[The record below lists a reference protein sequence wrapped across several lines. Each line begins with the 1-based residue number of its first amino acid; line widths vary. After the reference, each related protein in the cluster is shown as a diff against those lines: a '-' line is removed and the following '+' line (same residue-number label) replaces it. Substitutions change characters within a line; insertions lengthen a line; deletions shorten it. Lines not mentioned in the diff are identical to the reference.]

1 MEKQKVKNLFK
12 FLPKSKHKA
21 GEGLENGE
29 YPFYTS
35 SAVVNKY
42 LDEYDYD
49 AGKLIFATGGS
60 ASVHYANSKF
70 AVSTDNFILEPK
82 EDVNAKYVY
91 YYLKNNIQILQDGFH
106 GAGLQHLSKDYLNE
120 INIPILDSDS
130 QDKIVSILDKVD
142 EIRTKKRLA
151 NDKLDEFLKS
161 TFITMFG
168 DPVSNSKHITQYS
181 ISEIGTVITGN
192 TPSRKVEEH
201 YGDFIEWIK
210 SDNINTPYTY
220 LTQATEYLSEQ
231 GAKVGRIVPSDSI
244 LVTCI
249 AGSFDCVGNIALTNR
264 DVAFN
269 QQINA
274 IIPNKAMVNS
284 YFLYTQLL
292 IGKKLIQDKS
302 TKSMKGMVSKGKF
315 ETIKVIVPTLS
326 EQQHFADIFNN
337 IEKQK
342 QKNDRIIKQMN
353 NLFNS
358 LSQRA
363 FNGELKNLAH
373 DM

>member
-1 MEKQKVKNLFK
+1 MEKQKVKDLFK

-70 AVSTDNFILEPK
+70 AVSTDNFILEPN

-130 QDKIVSILDKVD
+130 QAKIVSILDKAD
-142 EIRTKKRLA
+142 EIRQKKKLA

-168 DPVSNSKHITQYS
+168 DPVTNNKNVPKQKLEIFLDNVRYGTSTPPNFSVSGYS
-181 ISEIGTVITGN
+181 
-192 TPSRKVEEH
+192 
-201 YGDFIEWIK
+201 FIRATNIK
-210 SDNINTPYTY
+210 
-220 LTQATEYLSEQ
+220 
-231 GAKVGRIVPSDSI
+231 KGRIVDEGMYFITEEEAAKISKCKLKENEIIIVRSGVNTGD
-244 LVTCI
+244 TCI
-249 AGSFDCVGNIALTNR
+249 ITRKYAGHYAGYDIILTINDDELNPTYLNELLNTNYMTVVIKPLTR
-264 DVAFN
+264 RAAQPHLNAD
-269 QQINA
+269 QIKNLE
-274 IIPNKAMVNS
+274 IILPPIEDQNKFAQIV
-284 YFLYTQLL
+284 
-292 IGKKLIQDKS
+292 
-302 TKSMKGMVSKGKF
+302 
-315 ETIKVIVPTLS
+315 EKV
-326 EQQHFADIFNN
+326 EA
-337 IEKQK
+337 QK
-342 QKNDRIIKQMN
+342 QKNELVIEQMN

-363 FNGELKNLAH
+363 FKGDL
-373 DM
+373 

>member
-70 AVSTDNFILEPK
+70 AVSTDNFILEPN

-130 QDKIVSILDKVD
+130 QEKIVSILDKAD
-142 EIRTKKRLA
+142 EIRQKKKLA
-151 NDKLDEFLKS
+151 NDKLDEFLES
-161 TFITMFG
+161 TFINMFG
-168 DPVSNSKHITQYS
+168 DPIVNNKNWNTDIINNVAPIKSFNGNVDVVNGQYWLLNLDVIESN
-181 ISEIGTVITGN
+181 TGN
-192 TPSRKVEEH
+192 ILAMNYELDIPNSTCSFNDEMVLYSKLRPYLNKVVIPKMSGYATSELLPLNPKKDVLNKYFLAYLLRSESFVN
-201 YGDFIEWIK
+201 DI
-210 SDNINTPYTY
+210 NIRV
-220 LTQATEYLSEQ
+220 A
-231 GAKVGRIVPSDSI
+231 GAKMPRVSMDYFRNFEVILPPIELQNKFASIVEHI
-244 LVTCI
+244 
-249 AGSFDCVGNIALTNR
+249 
-264 DVAFN
+264 
-269 QQINA
+269 
-274 IIPNKAMVNS
+274 
-284 YFLYTQLL
+284 
-292 IGKKLIQDKS
+292 
-302 TKSMKGMVSKGKF
+302 
-315 ETIKVIVPTLS
+315 
-326 EQQHFADIFNN
+326 EQQKEKNQRV
-337 IEKQK
+337 IE
-342 QKNDRIIKQMN
+342 QMD

-358 LSQRA
+358 LSQKA
-363 FNGELKNLAH
+363 FKGEL
-373 DM
+373 